1 MNEEKIGDENYS
13 VDKKEEDVDLNV
25 KEKHEHEVL
34 KIEKK
39 VQDESKEKGID
50 KIKDNLLNMK
60 NWVVL
65 IGIKGYLDNEVVQG
79 KSRISIIVEMN
90 ILKPV
95 DSIGDNIKNFI
106 NDNLRDIDD
115 IQKVE
120 VFIY

>member
-1 MNEEKIGDENYS
+1 M
-13 VDKKEEDVDLNV
+13 
-25 KEKHEHEVL
+25 
-34 KIEKK
+34 
-39 VQDESKEKGID
+39 
-50 KIKDNLLNMK
+50 
-60 NWVVL
+60 L

>member
-60 NWVVL
+60 N
-65 IGIKGYLDNEVVQG
+65 
-79 KSRISIIVEMN
+79 
-90 ILKPV
+90 
-95 DSIGDNIKNFI
+95 
-106 NDNLRDIDD
+106 
-115 IQKVE
+115 
-120 VFIY
+120 